1 MDKSSLFSS
10 IGIAVICCLFFSSCS
25 KEVEIEGD
33 LPDGKYPMSFATSVK
48 ELRVTRSATV
58 DGTWQKGDR
67 IAVKVDGDAN
77 VKTYTPST
85 NTTSA
90 TLTSTDPFYW
100 KKSDETKLVSAWYY
114 GDNTFRDEI
123 QDTWSVQ
130 SDQSANDGYQK
141 SDFLYAPSKEIP
153 FAGRAAASLAFYHQT
168 ARVVINIENA
178 DAATDANTIQSI
190 TIGNTD
196 NLALSGAY
204 TEPAGVNTTGT
215 WDVSSGIPGTIT
227 PKEITPTG
235 SYLKSYTAL
244 VIPQAM
250 SEKANKKFIAV
261 ALTDGNT
268 YYYTPVNQDA
278 DLVSGQQYTFN
289 ITVKHGYLVVVAK
302 VSGEWLDDG
311 STDVLG
317 LKPFQTFTADELK
330 PGDYFYR
337 KDDGSWDTSDGGL
350 RALYTEGYGEGYG
363 PDYDYSSV
371 NSKMYGFIQENI
383 GPDLAK
389 GECVGI
395 VVKVGKDVTGD
406 FIDNCD
412 YKQMDGAT
420 PLSVR
425 GYVLALNETKDVAWS
440 KNKVEIGTYYNN
452 SKEFYGYSNTKKI
465 IEYATSNGQD
475 LQTYFPA
482 TYYAIAG
489 YDQAAPTTTS
499 GWFLPASG
507 QGAYWVKIQI
517 VLLSGIRHVTGQSDF
532 SWQGENGA
540 EVRYWSS
547 SESNTSATI
556 AQVIKT
562 SGGFGTDKSY
572 QYSVRPWLAF

>member
-25 KEVEIEGD
+25 KEVEIRGD

-77 VKTYTPST
+77 VKTYTPSA
-85 NTTSA
+85 NATSA

-100 KKSDETKLVSAWYY
+100 KKSDETKQVSAWYY

-130 SDQSANDGYQK
+130 ADQNANDGYQK
-141 SDFLYAPSKEIP
+141 SDFLYAPSKEVP
-153 FAGRAAASLAFYHQT
+153 FADRAAANLAFYHQT

-178 DAATDANTIQSI
+178 DAATDANTIRSI
-190 TIGNTD
+190 TIGNKD

-215 WDVSSGIPGTIT
+215 WDVSSGIPGMIT

-235 SYLKSYTAL
+235 SSLKSYTAL

-268 YYYTPVNQDA
+268 YYYTPENQDA
-278 DLVSGQQYTFN
+278 DLVPGQQYTFN

-350 RALYTEGYGEGYG
+350 RALYAEGYGEGYDVDNG
-363 PDYDYSSV
+363 SV
-371 NSKMYGFIQENI
+371 NSRMYGFVQENI
-383 GPDLAK
+383 LPDLAR

-440 KNKVEIGTYYNN
+440 KNNVAIGTYYNY
-452 SKEFYGYSNTKKI
+452 SKVFYGYSDTKKI
-465 IEYATSNGQD
+465 IDYATSKGQD

-482 TYYAIAG
+482 AYYATVG
-489 YDQAAPTTTS
+489 YEQAAPTTTS
-499 GWFLPASG
+499 GWFLPALG

-517 VLLSGIRHVTGQSDF
+517 VLLSGIRNATGQNDF
-532 SWQGENGA
+532 SWLNEYDSPVG
-540 EVRYWSS
+540 YWSS
-547 SESNTSATI
+547 SEMKDGAGL
-556 AQVIKT
+556 AQVISA
-562 SGGFGTDKSY
+562 SGGHGTNKY
-572 QYSVRPWLAF
+572 LQFSVRPWLAF